1 MTNQELTNLRVQ
13 LYKPTPLRLKL
24 VDELISEIKSCFG
37 DKVIT
42 DTIEFEHH
50 AFKLGGM
57 WVKSVQTEEKG
68 IGGVLI
74 HWEANF
80 RISTTTDPFC
90 SAYILSTNEVKSLLK
105 YIKSVKA
112 IYASS
117 QKK

>member
-24 VDELISEIKSCFG
+24 VDELITEIKTCFG
-37 DKVIT
+37 DKVVT

-50 AFKLGGM
+50 AVKLGGM

-68 IGGVLI
+68 IGGVLV
-74 HWEANF
+74 HWEANP
-80 RISTTTDPFC
+80 RISTNTDPFC
-90 SAYILSTNEVKSLLK
+90 SAYVLSTNEVKSLLQQ
-105 YIKSVKA
+105 IKMIKA

>member
-37 DKVIT
+37 YKVET
-42 DTIEFEHH
+42 ATIEFEHH
-50 AFKLGGM
+50 AVKLGGM
-57 WVKSVQTEEKG
+57 WVKSVQTEENG
-68 IGGVLI
+68 IGGVLV
-74 HWEANF
+74 HWEANP

-90 SAYILSTNEVKSLLK
+90 SAYILSTNEVKSLLQTVK
-105 YIKSVKA
+105 MVKA

>member
-24 VDELISEIKSCFG
+24 VDELITEIKTCFG
-37 DKVIT
+37 DKVVT
-42 DTIEFEHH
+42 DTIEFEYH

-68 IGGVLI
+68 IGGVLV
-74 HWEANF
+74 HWEANP

-90 SAYILSTNEVKSLLK
+90 SAYVLSTNEVKSLLQH
-105 YIKSVKA
+105 IRMIKA

>member
-24 VDELISEIKSCFG
+24 VDELITEIKTCFG
-37 DKVIT
+37 DKVVT
-42 DTIEFEHH
+42 DTIEFEYH

-68 IGGVLI
+68 IGGVLV
-74 HWEANF
+74 HWEANP
-80 RISTTTDPFC
+80 RISTATDPFC
-90 SAYILSTNEVKSLLK
+90 SAYVLSTNEVKSLLQQ
-105 YIKSVKA
+105 IKMIKA

>member
-37 DKVIT
+37 DKVVT
-42 DTIEFEHH
+42 TTIEFKRHVL
-50 AFKLGGM
+50 KLGGI
-57 WVKSVQTEEKG
+57 WVKSVQTEENG
-68 IGGVLI
+68 IGGVLV
-74 HWEANF
+74 HWEANP

-90 SAYILSTNEVKSLLK
+90 SAYVLSTNEVKSLLQ
-105 YIKSVKA
+105 YIKMVKA

-117 QKK
+117 QQK

>member
-37 DKVIT
+37 DKVET
-42 DTIEFEHH
+42 TTIEFKHH
-50 AFKLGGM
+50 FFKLGGM

-68 IGGVLI
+68 IGGVLV
-74 HWEANF
+74 HWEANP

-90 SAYILSTNEVKSLLK
+90 SAYILSTNEVKSLLQTV
-105 YIKSVKA
+105 KSVKA

-117 QKK
+117 HKK